1 MNWSTSP
8 LSRLLRRRLYSMPK
22 GFYFLIG
29 AQFASG
35 LADNALLILGIYF
48 LKEQGYPGWWA
59 PLLKFSLT
67 LAYVLLAS
75 VVGPLA
81 DAFPKSRLMAG
92 MNALKMVGVLLLC
105 VGVQPMCAFAVIG
118 LAASV
123 YAPAKYGLATESVP
137 ARWLVRAN
145 AWIEVSMVL
154 SVIFGIALGGA
165 LTGLSEV
172 SASVELLIHT
182 QTLPAMAVVIG
193 VYLVAAV
200 LNVGLMPMG
209 RSANLVPF
217 TWQAIRVSSFWQSN
231 QKLWRDP
238 LGGVSLY
245 VTTLYWGVGAVMQ
258 FAVLVWAQSSLG
270 MSLKLGAYL
279 QALVALGVIAGA
291 YMAGRSFKLHSARQA
306 LPWGLLLAVLLPVM
320 VMITDLWI
328 AIPLLLCV
336 GVAGGMLLVP
346 MNALLQHRGLQVLSS
361 GRSIAVQGFNENL
374 CVLLMLA
381 AYSALLAF
389 GMPLSF
395 IMLLLAVVLF
405 AGIAPLCLLLWR
417 KLR

>member
-1 MNWSTSP
+1 
-8 LSRLLRRRLYSMPK
+8 MPK

-92 MNALKMVGVLLLC
+92 MNALKIVGVLLLC
-105 VGVQPMCAFAVIG
+105 MGVQPMCAFAVIG

-172 SASVELLIHT
+172 STSVELLIHT
-182 QTLPAMAVVIG
+182 QTLPAMAVVVG

-209 RSANLVPF
+209 RRANLVPF

-346 MNALLQHRGLQVLSS
+346 MNALLQHRGIQVLSS

>member
-1 MNWSTSP
+1 
-8 LSRLLRRRLYSMPK
+8 MPK

-172 SASVELLIHT
+172 STSVELLIHT
-182 QTLPAMAVVIG
+182 QTLPAMAVVVG

-209 RSANLVPF
+209 RRANLVPF

-231 QKLWRDP
+231 QRLWRDP

-346 MNALLQHRGLQVLSS
+346 MNALLQHRGIQVLSS

>member
-1 MNWSTSP
+1 
-8 LSRLLRRRLYSMPK
+8 MPK

-48 LKEQGYPGWWA
+48 LNEQGYPGWWA

-81 DAFPKSRLMAG
+81 DAFSKSRLMAC
-92 MNALKMVGVLLLC
+92 MNALKMAGVLLLLA
-105 VGVQPMCAFAVIG
+105 GIHPLLAFALIG

-123 YAPAKYGLATESVP
+123 YAPAKYGLATEAVP
-137 ARWLVRAN
+137 ARLLVRAN

-172 SASVELLIHT
+172 SSPMVFAVST
-182 QTLPAMAVVIG
+182 QTWPAMAVVIG
-193 VYLVAAV
+193 VYLTAAM
-200 LNVGLMPMG
+200 LNVGLSPLDKRG
-209 RSANLVPF
+209 AIAPL
-217 TWQAIRVSSFWQSN
+217 TWHAVRIGTFWKSN

-258 FAVLVWAQSSLG
+258 FAVLLWAQGSLG
-270 MSLKLGAYL
+270 MTLKFGAYL
-279 QALVALGVIAGA
+279 QALVAVGVIFGA
-291 YMAGRSFKLHSARQA
+291 YLAGRSFKLHSARQA
-306 LPWGLLLAVLLPVM
+306 LPWGLWLAVLLPLM
-320 VMITDLWI
+320 VTISNLWLAI
-328 AIPLLLCV
+328 ALLLCV

-346 MNALLQHRGLQVLSS
+346 MNALLQHRGMQVLSS

-389 GMPLSF
+389 GMSLTY
-395 IMLLLAVVLF
+395 IMLLLAVMLV

-417 KLR
+417 QFR

>member
-1 MNWSTSP
+1 
-8 LSRLLRRRLYSMPK
+8 MPK

-48 LKEQGYPGWWA
+48 LNEQGYPGWWA

-67 LAYVLLAS
+67 LAYVLLAF

-81 DAFPKSRLMAG
+81 DAFSKSRLMAC
-92 MNALKMVGVLLLC
+92 MNALKMVGVLLLLA
-105 VGVQPMCAFAVIG
+105 GVHPLFAFAVIG

-123 YAPAKYGLATESVP
+123 YAPAKYGLATEAVP

-172 SASVELLIHT
+172 SAPRVFAVAT
-182 QTLPAMAVVIG
+182 QTGPAMAVVIG
-193 VYLVAAV
+193 VYLTAAV
-200 LNVGLMPMG
+200 LNVGLSPMDK
-209 RSANLVPF
+209 REAIAPL
-217 TWQAIRVSSFWQSN
+217 TWHAVRIGTFWKSN

-258 FAVLVWAQSSLG
+258 FAVLLWAQGSLG
-270 MSLKLGAYL
+270 VTLKVGAYL
-279 QALVALGVIAGA
+279 QALVAVGVILGA

-306 LPWGLLLAVLLPVM
+306 LPWGLWLAVLLPLM
-320 VMITDLWI
+320 VTISNLWLAI
-328 AIPLLLCV
+328 ALLLCV

-346 MNALLQHRGLQVLSS
+346 MNALLQHRGIQVLSS

-381 AYSALLAF
+381 GYSALLAF
-389 GMPLSF
+389 GMSLTY
-395 IMLLLAVVLF
+395 IMLLLAVMLV

-417 KLR
+417 QFR

>member
-1 MNWSTSP
+1 
-8 LSRLLRRRLYSMPK
+8 MPK

-48 LKEQGYPGWWA
+48 LNEQGYPGWWA

-75 VVGPLA
+75 VVGPVA
-81 DAFPKSRLMAG
+81 DAFSKSRLMAC
-92 MNALKMVGVLLLC
+92 MNALKMAGVLLLLA
-105 VGVQPMCAFAVIG
+105 GVHPLFAFALIG

-123 YAPAKYGLATESVP
+123 YAPAKYGLATEAVP
-137 ARWLVRAN
+137 ARLLVRAN

-172 SASVELLIHT
+172 SAPIVFVVST
-182 QTLPAMAVVIG
+182 QTWPAMAVVIG
-193 VYLVAAV
+193 VYLTAAM
-200 LNVGLMPMG
+200 LNVGLSPMDKRG
-209 RSANLVPF
+209 AIEPL
-217 TWQAIRVSSFWQSN
+217 TWHAVRIGTFWKSN

-258 FAVLVWAQSSLG
+258 FAVLLWAQGSLG
-270 MSLKLGAYL
+270 MTLKFGAYL
-279 QALVALGVIAGA
+279 QALVAVGVIWGA

-306 LPWGLLLAVLLPVM
+306 LPWGLWLAVLLPLM
-320 VMITDLWI
+320 VTISNLWLAI
-328 AIPLLLCV
+328 ALLLCV

-346 MNALLQHRGLQVLSS
+346 MNALLQYRGMQVLSS

-374 CVLLMLA
+374 SVLLMLA

-389 GMPLSF
+389 GMSLTY
-395 IMLLLAVVLF
+395 IMLLLAVMLV

-417 KLR
+417 RLR